1 MFHNIRAMNF
11 SALLCVGLFVN
22 FCLVGAQPTPSC
34 SFARHW
40 VGKIV
45 IQIAH
50 LLYIE
55 SKPVMFLV
63 GFLDSHRWLPSAI
76 PGLVEYIVF
85 ARNAGRQDS
94 KYEQK
99 EISLYKSDSSRIVEF
114 IGKLVNLCLFLC
126 FFAFFSTFFSIFSL
140 IRASADWSFPKE
152 GPKNWAKKTCR
163 PPTNI
168 NQPYLFTVPIPH
180 HTPNNPMILEN
191 FMPPRRPG
199 WPQPWCTIRSPTIPL
214 LRDRYRWI
222 PLLTVVASPRK
233 GDILIWRVS

>member
-22 FCLVGAQPTPSC
+22 FCLVGANHPHLGT
-34 SFARHW
+34 SFARH
-40 VGKIV
+40 VFG
-45 IQIAH
+45 
-50 LLYIE
+50 
-55 SKPVMFLV
+55 
-63 GFLDSHRWLPSAI
+63 WLPGFSSLASSAI

-99 EISLYKSDSSRIVEF
+99 EISLYKSDSSRIVES

-140 IRASADWSFPKE
+140 IRASADRSFPKE
-152 GPKNWAKKTCR
+152 GPKNRAKKTCR

-180 HTPNNPMILEN
+180 HTPNNPM
-191 FMPPRRPG
+191 FF
-199 WPQPWCTIRSPTIPL
+199 
-214 LRDRYRWI
+214 
-222 PLLTVVASPRK
+222 
-233 GDILIWRVS
+233 